1 MTLRELQY
9 IVAVA
14 ETGSFSRAA
23 ETVHVSQPTLSAQ
36 VKKLETELGIT
47 IFERATRKVIPTEAG
62 RATIASARRILAEAE
77 TLRDTARA
85 ARDPLSGRFRL
96 GAIPTL
102 AGYLLPDLVPAAS
115 QALPDLKLVLV
126 EEKTDELVKRLRSG
140 RLDAALLALPLPEPG
155 LETLELFDD
164 DFLFATHA
172 DDPLASQ
179 GEMAA
184 KELRGRSLLLLE
196 DGHCL
201 RDQSLEV
208 CRIAGAGE
216 EADFRATS
224 LETLRQMVRAGSG
237 QTLMPAIARRDGDG
251 VAYVPFSGKGLSRR
265 VALAFRPTSARRE
278 VITRLAS
285 ILRR

>member
-14 ETGSFSRAA
+14 DAGSFSRAA
-23 ETVHVSQPTLSAQ
+23 ERVHVSQPTLSAQ
-36 VKKLETELGIT
+36 VKKLETELGIPL
-47 IFERATRKVIPTEAG
+47 FERATRKVIPTEAG
-62 RATIASARRILAEAE
+62 RAAIASARRILAEADA
-77 TLRDTARA
+77 LRDTARA

-102 AGYLLPDLVPAAS
+102 AGYILPDLVPACAE
-115 QALPDLKLVLV
+115 ALPDLKLVLV
-126 EEKTDELVKRLRSG
+126 EEKTDELVKRLREG
-140 RLDAALLALPLPEPG
+140 RLDAALLALPVAEPG
-155 LETLELFDD
+155 LETLDLFDD
-164 DFLFATHA
+164 DFLFATHS
-172 DDPLASQ
+172 DDPLAER
-179 GEMAA
+179 GTMEPTDL
-184 KELRGRSLLLLE
+184 EGRSLLLLE

-208 CRIAGAGE
+208 CRVSGAGE

-251 VAYVPFSGKGLSRR
+251 VSYIPFSGEGISRR
-265 VALAFRPTSARRE
+265 VALAYRPTTPRRE